1 MNPDE
6 LNAELSGMDIYLLD
20 QILKNRFRAGG
31 RILDVGCGAGR
42 NLKWF
47 ARNGFEVY
55 ALDKHEKAIE
65 KVTATDLLP
74 TDHIF
79 HQSATELPFE
89 DSFFDGVVC
98 NALLH
103 MLDTRDE
110 MEKVIIES
118 WRVLKPGGTWFAR
131 LATDLSMESLIEQ
144 QPDGRHRMPGTE
156 WDIHLT
162 SLDEMLKWTEK
173 LGGKL
178 LDPIKTTNVQNQ
190 RAMTTWVMQK

>member
-6 LNAELSGMDIYLLD
+6 LNTELASVDIYLLD
-20 QILKNRFRAGG
+20 QILKNRFKEGG

-55 ALDKHEKAIE
+55 ALDSHDKAIE
-65 KVTATDLLP
+65 KVMATGLIP
-74 TDHIF
+74 EDHVF
-79 HQSATELPFE
+79 QQSATELPFE
-89 DSFFDGVVC
+89 DKFFDGVIC

-103 MLDTRDE
+103 MLDTRDD
-110 MEKVIIES
+110 MEKVIMES

-131 LATDLSMESLIEQ
+131 LATDLSMEELIER

-162 SLDEMLKWTEK
+162 SLSEMLAWTEK
-173 LGGKL
+173 LGGNL

-190 RAMTTWVMQK
+190 RAMTTWVMGK